1 MSFLFVCFQNDFHH
15 CHKCSITLHSPPLCH
30 KNQGTIKVWVK
41 VTIATAIL
49 GWQWWHGH
57 NFMLA
62 GSLFLNG
69 RWHYCRVQSEQT
81 EVWAETE
88 AESEIRR
95 DFRWWAAAGGA
106 KPPRLRKVSTVSPTG
121 QFSRWGHKTGWDMS
135 LIQLY
140 TLYLIPIPIRIH
152 YIPVSYVWIITFE
165 PSHKWDI

>member
-41 VTIATAIL
+41 VTIATAIH

-69 RWHYCRVQSEQT
+69 RWQCFRVESEQT

-106 KPPRLRKVSTVSPTG
+106 APPRLRKVSTVQCHPPSH
-121 QFSRWGHKTGWDMS
+121 SRGGDTNRLRSGTVSDTQWHTHLS
-135 LIQLY
+135 
-140 TLYLIPIPIRIH
+140 IH
-152 YIPVSYVWIITFE
+152 YFRTIS
-165 PSHKWDI
+165 

>member
-41 VTIATAIL
+41 VTIATAIR

-106 KPPRLRKVSTVSPTG
+106 KPPRLRKVSTVSPTEP
-121 QFSRWGHKTGWDMS
+121 FSRWGHKQTKIWDC
-135 LIQLY
+135 LWHTPY
-140 TLYLIPIPIRIH
+140 LYLNPMYGSLLLNHFINE
-152 YIPVSYVWIITFE
+152 TF
-165 PSHKWDI
+165 SLMN